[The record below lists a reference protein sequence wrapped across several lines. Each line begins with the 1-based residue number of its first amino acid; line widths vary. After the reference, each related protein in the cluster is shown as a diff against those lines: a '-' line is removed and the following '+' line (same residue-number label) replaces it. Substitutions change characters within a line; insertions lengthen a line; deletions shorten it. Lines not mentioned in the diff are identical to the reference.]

1 MVVLHGRGGVEG
13 GQGVAKRELSVS
25 VAGSS
30 SGTASAS
37 PGLDLETV
45 VGPPEVE
52 VVAQAG
58 NHQGK
63 TLNLGHGIW
72 AWSWLCL

>member
-1 MVVLHGRGGVEG
+1 MVLHGGCGVQG

-25 VAGSS
+25 GAGSS

-45 VGPPEVE
+45 VGPPVVE
-52 VVAQAG
+52 VVAKAG

-63 TLNLGHGIW
+63 TLNLGHGLW

>member
-13 GQGVAKRELSVS
+13 GQGVATTELSVS
-25 VAGSS
+25 VVGSS
-30 SGTASAS
+30 SSVS

-45 VGPPEVE
+45 VGPPVVE

-58 NHQGK
+58 NHQ
-63 TLNLGHGIW
+63 
-72 AWSWLCL
+72 